1 MPSTTRT
8 LIAANALAFVLQLA
22 LGNALVDWFA
32 LWPPVGN
39 DWAHSSL
46 LAPWQWLS
54 YAFLHGGLMHLA
66 LNMFG
71 LWMFGGALERAW
83 GARRTALAYFA
94 SVFFGASAQMCAA
107 ALIGS
112 GGAPVVGA
120 SAGVFGLML
129 AYALVFPES
138 RIMLLFAPIPLPARV
153 FVLLYAIVE
162 LTLGVTGTQAGVA
175 HFAHLGGLIGGW
187 LVYRFGRR

>member
-1 MPSTTRT
+1 MLTFTKA
-8 LIAANALAFVLQLA
+8 LVAANVLMFLLQLGS
-22 LGNALVDWFA
+22 GNQLVQWFA
-32 LWPPVGN
+32 LWPSVGGA
-39 DWAHSSL
+39 WSGSSM

-66 LNMFG
+66 FNMFG

-83 GARRTALAYFA
+83 GARRTALAFFA
-94 SVFFGASAQMCAA
+94 SVFFGAAAQMAAA
-107 ALIGS
+107 ALSGS

-129 AYALVFPES
+129 AYALKFPEN
-138 RIMLLFAPIPLPARV
+138 RIMLLIPPIPLPARV

-162 LTLGVTGTQAGVA
+162 LALGISGTQAGVA
-175 HFAHLGGLIGGW
+175 HFAHLGGLVGGW
-187 LVYRFGRR
+187 LVYRFGRA